1 MNRVASRTRTA
12 AADSVAAVKSTT
24 AKTLDPIRRE
34 ISEYATAI
42 DAKPPAPVAKLSTVS
57 GLAPSTLV
65 GTGIAMIS
73 GLALAVLL
81 PGGGSDTDVPTDVSP
96 PARDDDARSKQREAL
111 QRQLAED
118 RREQRSR
125 VESALGGGAAP
136 SRDEIREKNRVA
148 DANDSDDSEYGE
160 APEWDEKEVKA
171 MQKEYQKFLKG
182 SKATEKPW
190 WSLGNRRTEK

>member
-1 MNRVASRTRTA
+1 MNR
-12 AADSVAAVKSTT
+12 AD
-24 AKTLDPIRRE
+24 
-34 ISEYATAI
+34 
-42 DAKPPAPVAKLSTVS
+42 
-57 GLAPSTLV
+57 G
-65 GTGIAMIS
+65 
-73 GLALAVLL
+73 
-81 PGGGSDTDVPTDVSP
+81 
-96 PARDDDARSKQREAL
+96 
-111 QRQLAED
+111 
-118 RREQRSR
+118 
-125 VESALGGGAAP
+125 P

>member
-1 MNRVASRTRTA
+1 MRCIESR
-12 AADSVAAVKSTT
+12 DTT
-24 AKTLDPIRRE
+24 
-34 ISEYATAI
+34 
-42 DAKPPAPVAKLSTVS
+42 
-57 GLAPSTLV
+57 
-65 GTGIAMIS
+65 
-73 GLALAVLL
+73 
-81 PGGGSDTDVPTDVSP
+81 
-96 PARDDDARSKQREAL
+96 ARDDDARSKQREAL

-160 APEWDEKEVKA
+160 APEWDQKEVKA